1 MKALLDVYRALMGQE
16 IATHLHYR
24 VEVALWA
31 VGLILQPVIYLAVW
45 VAVAQ
50 ASGDNV
56 AGYGARDFAAYF
68 IVLLI
73 VRHFTSVWVI
83 YTLGGEIRSGLL
95 SPQLLR
101 PFHPIHRFVAGNVAS
116 KLVNLLV
123 IIPTVIALA
132 LFFRPALAPTS
143 WQIAAFVPA
152 VVFAFLLRLLLEWS
166 IGAIGFW
173 ITQVSGINQSY
184 TLAMLFLSGQVAP
197 LDLLPA
203 PLQLAATVLPFR
215 SMVAFPVELLLGRL
229 SPSET
234 LWNFAAQFA
243 WLGIAWGI
251 FGPVWRAGL
260 RRYAAV
266 GA

>member
-1 MKALLDVYRALMGQE
+1 MKALLAVYRALMQQE
-16 IATHLHYR
+16 IATHVHYR

-50 ASGDNV
+50 ASGGDV

-68 IVLLI
+68 IVLLV

-83 YTLGGEIRSGLL
+83 YTLGGEIRSGAL
-95 SPQLLR
+95 SPHLLR

-116 KLVNLLV
+116 KLINLLV
-123 IIPTVIALA
+123 IIPTVIGLA
-132 LFFRPALAPTS
+132 LIFRSNLDPAP

-152 VVFAFLLRLLLEWS
+152 VVFAFSLRMLLDWS

-197 LDLLPA
+197 LDLLPG
-203 PLQLAATVLPFR
+203 PLRLAATVLPFR
-215 SMVAFPVELLLGRL
+215 WMVAFPVELLLGRL

-234 LWNFAAQFA
+234 LWSFAAQLA
-243 WLGIAWGI
+243 WLAIAWAI

-260 RRYAAV
+260 RRYTAV